1 MKIGKFKLI
10 DSISAVVGS
19 WWFLIFHMIW
29 FVLWL
34 FFKVD
39 ISLLIMVVS
48 LEAIILMILLLMDQ
62 NRQATRDDLRDE
74 EDLQVDLKAVDLGE
88 EILKEVKDIKE
99 RLDKLEK

>member
-10 DSISAVVGS
+10 DSISAIVGS
-19 WWFLIFHMIW
+19 WWFLIFHMLWFGIW
-29 FVLWL
+29 LIFRL
-34 FFKVD
+34 D
-39 ISLLIMVVS
+39 INSLIMIVS

-62 NRQATRDDLRDE
+62 NRQVVRDDIRDE
-74 EDLQVDLKAVDLGE
+74 EDLQADLKSVDLGE